1 MLLFDA
7 RTLLAI
13 DRGVDLRGPT
23 PGILAVA
30 RVQGEVQLFL
40 CGSQFVKGGLDVFLE
55 VVGHGDDEKGVVGED
70 TPSTLEVLEGEATIA
85 FSRYRAN
92 LVEVVF
98 Y

>member
-1 MLLFDA
+1 M
-7 RTLLAI
+7 
-13 DRGVDLRGPT
+13 
-23 PGILAVA
+23 
-30 RVQGEVQLFL
+30 
-40 CGSQFVKGGLDVFLE
+40 E